1 LERLNPPRQ
10 LRIRTAVTYVPAIA
24 SAIVILAGL
33 LVLIGW
39 WRNQEFLKSL
49 LAPGHIAMNPAT
61 AVAFILCAV
70 SLWLIREESA
80 PNTNRRIAKSL
91 AAIAIAIIVAR
102 FADMA
107 FGPYFHVDRLLFHS
121 ELRANV
127 MSPNTAVGLLFLGVA
142 LMMLDYETRDGFHPS
157 QVPIILAGCI
167 GLLSVTGYMYST
179 AELYGFRGFKPM
191 ALNTAV
197 TFVVLS
203 IGMLCARPEREP
215 MRSLLSDTLGGVVA
229 RRLVPAA
236 FLVPLLAGKLQV
248 FGVRF
253 GLYYPEFGM
262 AVLVIVN
269 ILAFN
274 ILIWWCANAMRVSD
288 VRRRISEEALRNS
301 DERNRA
307 IMQQA
312 AEGIFLVDLE
322 SKRILDANTALE
334 RLLGY
339 GHGEIT
345 NKRVYDLVTDPP
357 EVIDERMQ
365 KMAETNTPLHAER
378 RYRRKDGSLV
388 EVETSAGMISYSGR
402 RVVCSAVHD
411 ITERK
416 AAEEALN
423 TERTLLRT
431 LIDNIPDSIFIKDT
445 ERRYI
450 TCNVAHARFAGL
462 ASPRD
467 IVGKTVFDLHPRQIA
482 ERYDERDRILL
493 ETGKP
498 VIAHEESITDSSGEQ
513 QWALVSKIPVFDAR
527 GQITAVVGITRDITR
542 QKNADQALA
551 AERNLLRTVID
562 NLPERIYV
570 KDVEGRYML
579 DNAAHLAH
587 LKLTDPSQVIGKTT
601 RDFFAPEVAQAFERD
616 DQAVIQSRNPLLDR
630 EEVSR
635 HEGDTVWLL
644 TTKVPLGDGQ
654 GGIRGLVGMS
664 RDITARKK
672 AEWQLEEKNRQLEA
686 AARSVRQAYQQ
697 LQSAQSQLV
706 QSEKLAGLGQ
716 MVAGVAH
723 EINNPLSFVG
733 NNVAVLQ
740 RDVRALTELLALYA
754 SADAII
760 GSQNPDLMS
769 QIKDLSDRMDL
780 VYTQNN
786 MRELLERSRE
796 GLRRIQ
802 QIVKDLRDFARLDE
816 SDLHEVDLNAGI
828 QSTVNIVL
836 GKAKKKRVQ
845 IDLELGTLPQVACF
859 PAKVNQVVMNLVS
872 NAIDAS
878 PEGGHV
884 LVASKS
890 LDGQVQITVQ
900 DHGAGVPPQIRG
912 RIFDPFFTTKPIGE
926 GTGLGLSISYG
937 IVQDHGGTIEVDD
950 APGGG
955 AIFKVILPKQCN
967 ASPK

>member
-1 LERLNPPRQ
+1 MNPPRK

-24 SAIVILAGL
+24 SAIVIVAGL
-33 LVLIGW
+33 LVLVGW
-39 WRNQEFLKSL
+39 RLNQEFLKSL
-49 LAPGHIAMNPAT
+49 LAPGHIAMNPAS
-61 AVAFILCAV
+61 AIAFILCAV

-80 PNTNRRIAKSL
+80 SNTNRRVAKFL
-91 AAIAIAIIVAR
+91 AAIAVLIIVAR
-102 FADMA
+102 FAEMA
-107 FGPYFHVDRLLFHS
+107 LGPHFQVDRLLFQSH
-121 ELRANV
+121 LRANV
-127 MSPNTAVGLLFLGVA
+127 MSPNTATGLLLLGVA
-142 LMMLDYETRDGFHPS
+142 LLMLDFQTRNEYHPS
-157 QVPIILAGCI
+157 QALIILAGCI
-167 GLLSVTGYMYST
+167 GLLSVTGYIYST

-203 IGMLCARPEREP
+203 IGILCARPEREP
-215 MRSLLSDTLGGVVA
+215 LRSLLSDTLGGVVA

-236 FLVPLLAGKLQV
+236 FLVPLIAGKLQV
-248 FGVRF
+248 FGAKF
-253 GLYYPEFGM
+253 GLYYPEFGV
-262 AVLVIVN
+262 AVLVLIN

-312 AEGIFLVDLE
+312 AEGIFLLDTE
-322 SKRILDANTALE
+322 TSRILDANASLE
-334 RLLGY
+334 RLLGF
-339 GHGEIT
+339 GRGEIVNQQIYALIDDT
-345 NKRVYDLVTDPP
+345 P
-357 EVIDERMQ
+357 EQIDHRM
-365 KMAETNTPLHAER
+365 KLMAELHKPIQGER
-378 RYRRKDGSLV
+378 RFRRKDGSLG
-388 EVETSAGMISYSGR
+388 EVEIYAGLISYSGR
-402 RVVCSAVHD
+402 RVICSTVHD

-416 AAEEALN
+416 VAEEAL
-423 TERTLLRT
+423 TAERSLLRT
-431 LIDNIPDSIFIKDT
+431 LIDNIPDSIFIKDAD
-445 ERRYI
+445 RRYI
-450 TCNVAHARFAGL
+450 TCNLAHARFAGL
-462 ASPRD
+462 AAPRD
-467 IVGKTVFDLHPRQIA
+467 IVGKTVFDLHPKEIA
-482 ERYDERDRILL
+482 QKYDQLDRSVL

-498 VIAHEESITDSSGEQ
+498 VVAQEEFLTDTQGQ
-513 QWALVSKIPVFDAR
+513 GQWALVSKIPVFDSR
-527 GQITAVVGITRDITR
+527 GQISAMVGITRDITR
-542 QKNADQALA
+542 QKKADQALA

-570 KDVEGRYML
+570 KDLEGRYVL
-579 DNAAHLAH
+579 DNAVHLAH
-587 LKLTDPSQVIGKTT
+587 LKLTDSSQVIGKTT

-616 DQAVIQSRNPLLDR
+616 DQSVIQSGKPLLDR

-635 HEGDTVWLL
+635 HGGETLWLL
-644 TTKVPLGDGQ
+644 TTKVPLSDGQ

-672 AEWQLEEKNRQLEA
+672 AEWQLDEKNRQLEEA
-686 AARSVRQAYQQ
+686 AQSEREAYQK
-697 LQSAQSQLV
+697 LQAAQSQLV
-706 QSEKLAGLGQ
+706 QNEKLAGLGQ

-754 SADAII
+754 GADAII

-780 VYTQNN
+780 LYTQNN
-786 MRELLERSRE
+786 MRELLDRSRE

-816 SDLHEVDLNAGI
+816 SDVSEVDLNAGI

-845 IDLELGTLPQVACF
+845 IDMELGNLPQVACF

-884 LVASKS
+884 LVTSKS
-890 LDGQVQITVQ
+890 LDGKILITVQ
-900 DHGAGVPPQIRG
+900 DNGAGVPPQIRG

-937 IVQDHGGTIEVDD
+937 IVQDHGGTIEVGD